1 VIDIQDIR
9 NQFPILSREVNGK
22 PLIYFDNGATTQK
35 PISVIEAL
43 NHYYTFQN
51 ANIHRGVHRLSQE
64 ITVLYEDARAT
75 IQKHINAKHLHE
87 IIFTKGT
94 TDSINLVANS
104 FSRAF
109 LKEGDEVI
117 ISHMEHHSNILPWQN
132 LRDEKGIVIKVIP
145 ITPEGELDI
154 DAYLKLLTS
163 KTKLVSVTHV
173 SNTLGTLNP
182 IKQIIEAAHN
192 AGAKVLIDG
201 AQAVA
206 HLPIDIQ
213 ELEAD
218 FYTFSGHKVYSP
230 TGVGVL
236 YGKEELLNA
245 MPPYQYGGGI
255 IKTVTFEN
263 TEYAELPLKFEAG
276 TPHIAGGVG
285 LARAID
291 FVNEV
296 GLKTI
301 SKHEHGLLQYTTN
314 ILQQF
319 PEIQII
325 GNAKNKAGVISF
337 IAKNIHPMDV
347 GVLLDQQGIAVRTG
361 HHCTQPLMQYYN
373 TPGTVRISFAIY
385 NTLQEIDKF
394 AEALRKA
401 LKMLS

>member
-1 VIDIQDIR
+1 MIDIQDIR